1 MEQEYSTADLAE
13 ESKFMISPFRS
24 YIMHMVSLKTTIS
37 SNSALSRRLP
47 RFPVVY
53 PQTMETFFFTKVLKS
68 ARSCDFWKQIELDDI
83 DNMKFQ
89 ELPRQSMI
97 NEIVPIC
104 KFRLVNP
111 ATITAGKGPFR
122 QLEGSTMTKEKF

>member
-47 RFPVVY
+47 RFHVVY
-53 PQTMETFFFTKVLKS
+53 PQTMETFFFYQGSQICTELRLLKT
-68 ARSCDFWKQIELDDI
+68 
-83 DNMKFQ
+83 N
-89 ELPRQSMI
+89 
-97 NEIVPIC
+97 
-104 KFRLVNP
+104 
-111 ATITAGKGPFR
+111 
-122 QLEGSTMTKEKF
+122 

>member
-47 RFPVVY
+47 RFHVVY
-53 PQTMETFFFTKVLKS
+53 PQTMETFFFNQGSQICTELRLLKT
-68 ARSCDFWKQIELDDI
+68 
-83 DNMKFQ
+83 N
-89 ELPRQSMI
+89 
-97 NEIVPIC
+97 
-104 KFRLVNP
+104 
-111 ATITAGKGPFR
+111 
-122 QLEGSTMTKEKF
+122 

>member
-47 RFPVVY
+47 RFHVVY
-53 PQTMETFFFTKVLKS
+53 AQTMETSFFYQGSQICTELRLLKT
-68 ARSCDFWKQIELDDI
+68 
-83 DNMKFQ
+83 N
-89 ELPRQSMI
+89 
-97 NEIVPIC
+97 
-104 KFRLVNP
+104 
-111 ATITAGKGPFR
+111 
-122 QLEGSTMTKEKF
+122 

>member
-13 ESKFMISPFRS
+13 ESKFMITCSPFRS

-53 PQTMETFFFTKVLKS
+53 PQTMETFFFYQGSQICTELRLLKT
-68 ARSCDFWKQIELDDI
+68 
-83 DNMKFQ
+83 N
-89 ELPRQSMI
+89 
-97 NEIVPIC
+97 
-104 KFRLVNP
+104 
-111 ATITAGKGPFR
+111 
-122 QLEGSTMTKEKF
+122 

>member
-53 PQTMETFFFTKVLKS
+53 PQTMETFFF
-68 ARSCDFWKQIELDDI
+68 
-83 DNMKFQ
+83 
-89 ELPRQSMI
+89 LPRFSNLHGAATSENKLNSM
-97 NEIVPIC
+97 
-104 KFRLVNP
+104 
-111 ATITAGKGPFR
+111 T
-122 QLEGSTMTKEKF
+122 

>member
-53 PQTMETFFFTKVLKS
+53 PQTMETFFFYQGSQICTELRLLKT
-68 ARSCDFWKQIELDDI
+68 
-83 DNMKFQ
+83 N
-89 ELPRQSMI
+89 
-97 NEIVPIC
+97 
-104 KFRLVNP
+104 
-111 ATITAGKGPFR
+111 
-122 QLEGSTMTKEKF
+122 